1 MGTSRSKMTRAAIA
15 VVAVAFVLLACGII
29 LVAVSPERNRGSLA
43 GVTEL
48 SALPSSKNEAL
59 TRVPL
64 HRRARHSTAQTMLIS
79 GIQCLNN
86 GSCAGRSVDDVLKNA
101 DEVEYYG
108 NIYIGT
114 PPQLFEVCFDTGS
127 GTLWVADS
135 SCTTAACNQRR
146 KFEASKSST
155 FESLNRDDNMA
166 YGVGDAFGSL
176 GEDVVLMGSIN
187 GDGKNFSVTK
197 QGFLA
202 ASSLT
207 GGTFTQTKF
216 DGVMGLAEAGEAVKP
231 WFERIMEQQQGLAE
245 PIFSM
250 YYSKN
255 DASPGQLTFGGT
267 DQALYSGDL
276 TWHAPGPSFPNFW
289 TTTVASIDVA
299 GKQVW
304 SSKGLTVP
312 QEAMLDTGTSLMIAP
327 SSMISEELATQ
338 FKVQSDCSNQD
349 QMPTVVVWLYAV
361 NGTAVPYALESSDLV
376 VHEGASCVSGLT
388 VQSSMDTQ
396 GYLML
401 GDVFMRKYMTSFDV
415 GVADNKRRDG
425 QADSRGNLG
434 FALANSASSAQ
445 PVTLLVAMVCGLI
458 ATFVSDQ

>member
-1 MGTSRSKMTRAAIA
+1 MGNRLRKMSKAVSVVAAITFILFACA
-15 VVAVAFVLLACGII
+15 VIMVALSPQRHSTTSVLAATQLD
-29 LVAVSPERNRGSLA
+29 AVGSSP
-43 GVTEL
+43 
-48 SALPSSKNEAL
+48 L
-59 TRVPL
+59 TRLAL
-64 HRRARHSTAQTMLIS
+64 HRRKRSPTAQTMLYA
-79 GIQCLNN
+79 GVQCLNN
-86 GSCAGRSVDDVLKNA
+86 GTCAGKSVDDVLQNA

-127 GTLWVADS
+127 GTLWVADW
-135 SCTTAACNQRR
+135 SCTTAACESRR

-155 FESLNRDDNMA
+155 YESLHRDDNMA

-231 WFERIMEQQQGLAE
+231 WFERVMEQQQGLAE

-255 DASPGQLTFGGT
+255 DASPGQLIFGGT
-267 DQALYSGDL
+267 DQALYSGEL

-338 FKVQSDCSNQD
+338 FKVQSDCSNKD